1 MECRICPRNCGVD
14 RRHRTGVCGVGDTLR
29 LNLWQPHF
37 GEEPP
42 ISGIRGSGTIFFSGC
57 NLRCCYCQNWQISQ
71 LAWGQDYTP
80 AQLVDIMLA
89 LQGQGMHNI
98 NLVTPTH
105 FTPLIVEAVQCA
117 RDQGLRLPIV
127 WNTSGYESVTTLR
140 TLEGVVDIYLADFR
154 YWDVEAARRYSGA
167 ADYPERA
174 REAFVEMFRQVGH
187 MRLDDEGIARRGL
200 LTRLLVLP
208 GNVNR
213 VDLILHWLAGAIG
226 PETWV
231 SLMSQYYP
239 VYRAAD
245 CPEINRTVGPAE
257 FNAVVAV
264 LDGLGFEDG
273 FVQELAASSPEWTP
287 DFQED
292 GAGQLTCPPVG
303 AAPAG

>member
-1 MECRICPRNCGVD
+1 MPADPLAQCRICPRNCGVD
-14 RRHRTGVCGVGDTLR
+14 RHHRSGVCGVGALLR
-29 LNLWQPHF
+29 LNLWHPHF

-57 NLRCCYCQNWQISQ
+57 NLRCLYCQNWKISQ
-71 LAWGQDYTP
+71 LAWGRDSTEE
-80 AQLVDIMLA
+80 QLADIMVA
-89 LQGQGMHNI
+89 LQGQGVHNI

-105 FTPLIVEAVQCA
+105 FTPRIIEAIAIA
-117 RDQGLRLPIV
+117 RAAGLVLPIV
-127 WNTSGYESVTTLR
+127 WNTSGYETVTTLR
-140 TLEGVVDIYLADFR
+140 SLEGVVDIYLADFR

-245 CPEINRTVGPAE
+245 CPEINRYVGQEE

-264 LDGLGFEDG
+264 LDELGFEYG
-273 FVQELAASSPEWTP
+273 FVQELAESTPEWTP
-287 DFQED
+287 DFQAD
-292 GAGQLTCPPVG
+292 GAGQPPE
-303 AAPAG
+303 